1 MPDERG
7 DSIQGSRGTGSAGP
21 QAASPLPQER
31 GEGAQRRRGVSQ
43 SFRHFFIALQ
53 FFTRI
58 PVTGRL
64 ADWVGFSPAMLRAS
78 AAHFPGVGWV
88 VGGLTAAVFYGLLM
102 LLPAQAAAPW
112 VAAILSTVFGV
123 LLTGAF
129 HEDGLADTA
138 DGLGGSPSR
147 ERALEIM
154 KDSRIGS
161 YGAVA
166 LVLALLSKAALLA
179 LLAQAGG
186 TLLAT
191 AGLFAAHVSSR
202 LMPLFIIRTLPHV
215 GDTPTSKSKPLA
227 ESIGNAGVFVGLLW
241 WALSMALVVWLL
253 PAAPWPQAVLGA
265 LLGLA
270 WMWRLLRRRLQGF
283 TGDGLGATQQLTE
296 MGFYLGLALAVG
308 QG

>member
-1 MPDERG
+1 V
-7 DSIQGSRGTGSAGP
+7 Q
-21 QAASPLPQER
+21 LL
-31 GEGAQRRRGVSQ
+31 
-43 SFRHFFIALQ
+43 RHFLIAIQ

-88 VGGLTAAVFYGLLM
+88 VGGFSAAVFYGLLT
-102 LLPAQAAAPW
+102 LLPAQPAAAW
-112 VAAILSTVFGV
+112 VGAIASTVFSV
-123 LLTGAF
+123 WLTGAF

-138 DGLGGSPSR
+138 DGLGGAVSR

-166 LVLALLSKAALLA
+166 LVLAFLSKAALLV

-186 TLLAT
+186 LLLASG
-191 AGLFAAHVSSR
+191 ALFAAHVTSR
-202 LMPLFIIRTLPHV
+202 LMPLFVIRTLPHV
-215 GDTPTSKSKPLA
+215 GNDSGVGPSSKSKPLA
-227 ESIGNAGVFVGLLW
+227 ESIGNAGLFAGLLW
-241 WALSMALVVWLL
+241 WVLAMALVGWCS
-253 PAAPWPQAVLGA
+253 PGAPWLPGVLGS

-270 WMWRLLRRRLQGF
+270 WMWRLLHRRLQGF
-283 TGDGLGATQQLTE
+283 TGDGLGATQQVCEVL
-296 MGFYLGLALAVG
+296 FYLGMALGLGWLA
-308 QG
+308 